1 AAQRVSGEARV
12 KLPELP
18 WGSMAGMR
26 NFLIHE
32 YDDVDLAIVWN
43 TVSVD
48 LPPLIVSLEKFFR

>member
-1 AAQRVSGEARV
+1 V